1 MSGGNPMKRIQ
12 TLLKKKGYDVW
23 SIAPDASVYDAIH
36 LMAEKAVG
44 ALIVMD
50 GPKLVGVISERDYAR
65 KIILEGRSSENTKI
79 SEIMSSEVITTGP
92 DNRIEECMAIMTERR
107 IRHLP
112 VLDGNE
118 VLGVISLG
126 DLVKYIIA
134 EQQFVIEQMERYING

>member
-1 MSGGNPMKRIQ
+1 MKRIQ

-23 SIAPDASVYDAIH
+23 RIAPDASVYDAIH
-36 LMAEKAVG
+36 LMAEKGVG

-79 SEIMSSEVITTGP
+79 SEIMSTEVITVGP
-92 DNRIEECMAIMTERR
+92 DSRIEECMAMMTERR
-107 IRHLP
+107 VRHLP
-112 VLDGNE
+112 VLDGDE
-118 VLGVISLG
+118 LLGVISLG

-134 EQQFVIEQMERYING
+134 EQQFVIEQMERYIAG

>member
-1 MSGGNPMKRIQ
+1 MTGENPMKRIQ

-50 GPKLVGVISERDYAR
+50 GQKLVGVISERDYAR

-112 VLDGNE
+112 VLDGDE
-118 VLGVISLG
+118 VLGIISLG

>member
-1 MSGGNPMKRIQ
+1 MKRIQ

>member
-1 MSGGNPMKRIQ
+1 MKRIQ

-50 GPKLVGVISERDYAR
+50 GPNLVGVISERDYAR

>member
-1 MSGGNPMKRIQ
+1 MKRIQ

-50 GPKLVGVISERDYAR
+50 GPNLVGVISERDYAR

-79 SEIMSSEVITTGP
+79 SEIMSSEVITVGP
-92 DNRIEECMAIMTERR
+92 DNKIEECMAMMTERR

-112 VLDGNE
+112 VLDGDK

>member
-1 MSGGNPMKRIQ
+1 MKRIQ

-23 SIAPDASVYDAIH
+23 RIAPDASVYDAIH
-36 LMAEKAVG
+36 LMAEKGVG

-50 GPKLVGVISERDYAR
+50 GQKLVGVISERDYAR

-79 SEIMSSEVITTGP
+79 SEIMSAEVITVGP
-92 DNRIEECMAIMTERR
+92 DSRIEECMAMMTERR

-112 VLDGNE
+112 VLDGDE
-118 VLGVISLG
+118 LIGVISLG

-134 EQQFVIEQMERYING
+134 EQQFVIEQMERYIAG

>member
-1 MSGGNPMKRIQ
+1 MTGENPMKRIQ

-50 GPKLVGVISERDYAR
+50 GQKLVGVISERDYAR

-112 VLDGNE
+112 VLDGDE